1 MQIVKHKFDK
11 PVVSDILKVGRV
23 LQNKCESFYLSS
35 VSFIIQD
42 LIQLPP
48 ERQINVWR
56 RNIYASRAYL
66 HIKLASCN

>member
-1 MQIVKHKFDK
+1 MQIVKHKFDI
-11 PVVSDILKVGRV
+11 SDILKVGRV

-48 ERQINVWR
+48 ERQINV
-56 RNIYASRAYL
+56 
-66 HIKLASCN
+66 